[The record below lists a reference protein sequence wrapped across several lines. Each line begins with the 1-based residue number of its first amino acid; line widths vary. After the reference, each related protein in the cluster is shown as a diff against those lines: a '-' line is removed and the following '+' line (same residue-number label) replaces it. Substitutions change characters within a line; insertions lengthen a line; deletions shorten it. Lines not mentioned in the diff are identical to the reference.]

1 MPHNIELL
9 ILLMVIIILT
19 TISLITLV
27 ELKYHLDLNDTI
39 QKMNKYCLYN
49 TNIIDIHSVEIKR
62 TFMWNISNY
71 LFDFEQIKQNFKHI
85 GGLDKYKD
93 KYTDIDNLNRDLSII
108 DGKFNIMKVYNTYLH
123 YGLPLFIFIWIYF
136 IIHIIYIKNFT
147 GSDLNKYIYIFNSSL
162 FIFIYVAIYTIFF
175 SVILKKITE
184 IYADTYAYEY
194 IMLMKELDIII
205 KEDDSENNDEIINIL
220 KSDNTSIT
228 GIEDVVLTEEIVD
241 KLIDAKKNYQE
252 TGRAIVNSNNYKIT
266 LENIEKI
273 YAYNSKKTIDKVFD
287 EINDVIR
294 FMYVYIVLLLVPIII
309 LSQVLK
315 EDYIYYI
322 FGFTTI
328 FVFSVTVHN
337 INNILQ

>member
-1 MPHNIELL
+1 
-9 ILLMVIIILT
+9 MVIIILT

-93 KYTDIDNLNRDLSII
+93 KYTDIDNLNRDLSIV

-136 IIHIIYIKNFT
+136 IIHITYIKYFT

-175 SVILKKITE
+175 SIILKKITE

-205 KEDDSENNDEIINIL
+205 KEDNSENNGTIINIL

-252 TGRAIVNSNNYKIT
+252 TGRVIVNSNNYKLT

-294 FMYVYIVLLLVPIII
+294 IMYVYIVLLLVPIII

>member
-27 ELKYHLDLNDTI
+27 ELKYHLDLNETI

-49 TNIIDIHSVEIKR
+49 TNIIDIHSGEIKR

-85 GGLDKYKD
+85 GSLDKYKD
-93 KYTDIDNLNRDLSII
+93 KYTDIDNLNRDLSIV

-136 IIHIIYIKNFT
+136 IIHIIYIKYFT
-147 GSDLNKYIYIFNSSL
+147 GNDFNKYIYIFNSSL

-175 SVILKKITE
+175 SIILKKITE
-184 IYADTYAYEY
+184 IYADTHCYEY

-205 KEDDSENNDEIINIL
+205 KEDNSENNETIINIL

-228 GIEDVVLTEEIVD
+228 GIEDVVLTEDIVN
-241 KLIDAKKNYQE
+241 KLIDYNNKYQQS
-252 TGRAIVNSNNYKIT
+252 GMVIVNSNNYKLT
-266 LENIEKI
+266 LENIDKI
-273 YAYNSKKTIDKVFD
+273 YSYNSKKTIDKVFD

-322 FGFTTI
+322 FGFITI
-328 FVFSVTVHN
+328 FVSSVTVYN

>member
-1 MPHNIELL
+1 
-9 ILLMVIIILT
+9 MVIIILT

-93 KYTDIDNLNRDLSII
+93 KYTDIDNLNRDLSIV

-136 IIHIIYIKNFT
+136 IIHITYIKYFT

-175 SVILKKITE
+175 SIILKKITE

-205 KEDDSENNDEIINIL
+205 KEDNSENNGTIINIL

-252 TGRAIVNSNNYKIT
+252 TGRVIVNSNNYKLT

-287 EINDVIR
+287 EINDVTR

>member
-27 ELKYHLDLNDTI
+27 ELKYHLDLSETI

-93 KYTDIDNLNRDLSII
+93 KYTDIDNLNRDLSIV

-136 IIHIIYIKNFT
+136 IIHITYIKYFT

-175 SVILKKITE
+175 SIILKKITE

-205 KEDDSENNDEIINIL
+205 KEDKSENNGEIINIL

-241 KLIDAKKNYQE
+241 KLIDEKKKYQE
-252 TGRAIVNSNNYKIT
+252 TGRVIVNTNNYKIT
-266 LENIEKI
+266 LENIENI

-287 EINDVIR
+287 EINDVTR

>member
-19 TISLITLV
+19 TISLITLI

-85 GGLDKYKD
+85 GNLDKYKD
-93 KYTDIDNLNRDLSII
+93 KYTDIDNLNRDLSIV

-136 IIHIIYIKNFT
+136 IIHITYIKYFT

-175 SVILKKITE
+175 SIILKKITE

-205 KEDDSENNDEIINIL
+205 KEDNSENNGTIINIL

-252 TGRAIVNSNNYKIT
+252 TGRVIVNTNNYKLT

-294 FMYVYIVLLLVPIII
+294 IMYVYIVLLLVPIII

>member
-1 MPHNIELL
+1 
-9 ILLMVIIILT
+9 MVIIILT

-27 ELKYHLDLNDTI
+27 ELKYHLDLNETI

-49 TNIIDIHSVEIKR
+49 TNIVDIHSGEIKR

-85 GGLDKYKD
+85 GGLDNYKD
-93 KYTDIDNLNRDLSII
+93 KYTDIDNLNRDLSIV

-123 YGLPLFIFIWIYF
+123 YGLPLFIIIWIYF
-136 IIHIIYIKNFT
+136 IIHIIYIKYFT
-147 GSDLNKYIYIFNSSL
+147 GNDFNKYIYIFNSSL

-175 SVILKKITE
+175 SIILKKITE
-184 IYADTYAYEY
+184 IYADTHCYEY

-205 KEDDSENNDEIINIL
+205 KEDNSENDEIVNIL

-228 GIEDVVLTEEIVD
+228 GIEDVVLTEDIVN
-241 KLIDAKKNYQE
+241 KLIDYKNKYQQS
-252 TGRAIVNSNNYKIT
+252 GMVIVNSNNYKLT
-266 LENIEKI
+266 LENIDKI
-273 YAYNSKKTIDKVFD
+273 YSYNSKKTIDKVFD

-322 FGFTTI
+322 FGFITI
-328 FVFSVTVHN
+328 FVSSVTVYN

>member
-1 MPHNIELL
+1 
-9 ILLMVIIILT
+9 MVIIILT
-19 TISLITLV
+19 TISLITLI

-85 GGLDKYKD
+85 GNLDKYKD
-93 KYTDIDNLNRDLSII
+93 KYTEIDNLNRDLSIV

-136 IIHIIYIKNFT
+136 IIHITYIKYFT

-175 SVILKKITE
+175 SIILKKITE

-205 KEDDSENNDEIINIL
+205 KEDNSENNGTIINIL

-252 TGRAIVNSNNYKIT
+252 TGRVIVNSNNYKLT

-287 EINDVIR
+287 EINDVTR

>member
-27 ELKYHLDLNDTI
+27 ELKYHLDLNETI

-49 TNIIDIHSVEIKR
+49 TNIVDIHSGEIKR

-85 GGLDKYKD
+85 GGLDNYKD
-93 KYTDIDNLNRDLSII
+93 KYTDIDNLNRDLSIV

-136 IIHIIYIKNFT
+136 IIHIIYIKYFT
-147 GSDLNKYIYIFNSSL
+147 GNDFNKYIYIFNSSL

-175 SVILKKITE
+175 SIILKKITE
-184 IYADTYAYEY
+184 IYADTNCYEY

-205 KEDDSENNDEIINIL
+205 KEDNSENDEIVNIL

-228 GIEDVVLTEEIVD
+228 GIEDVVLTEDIVN
-241 KLIDAKKNYQE
+241 KLIDYKNKYQE
-252 TGRAIVNSNNYKIT
+252 SGMVIVNSNNYKLT
-266 LENIEKI
+266 LENIDKI
-273 YAYNSKKTIDKVFD
+273 YSYNSKKTIDKVFD

-322 FGFTTI
+322 FGFITI
-328 FVFSVTVHN
+328 FVSSVTVYN

>member
-85 GGLDKYKD
+85 GNLDKYKD
-93 KYTDIDNLNRDLSII
+93 KYTDIDNLNRDLSIV

-136 IIHIIYIKNFT
+136 IIHITYIKYFT

-175 SVILKKITE
+175 SIILKKITE

-205 KEDDSENNDEIINIL
+205 KEDNSENNDTIINIL

-252 TGRAIVNSNNYKIT
+252 TGRVIVNTNNYKIT

-294 FMYVYIVLLLVPIII
+294 IMYVYIVLLLVPIII

>member
-19 TISLITLV
+19 IISLITLV
-27 ELKYHLDLNDTI
+27 ELKYHLDLSETI

-93 KYTDIDNLNRDLSII
+93 KYTDIDNLNRDLSIV

-136 IIHIIYIKNFT
+136 IIHITYIKYFT

-175 SVILKKITE
+175 SIILKKITE
-184 IYADTYAYEY
+184 IYADTYSYEY

-205 KEDDSENNDEIINIL
+205 KEDKSENNDEIINIL

-228 GIEDVVLTEEIVD
+228 GIEDVVL
-241 KLIDAKKNYQE
+241 
-252 TGRAIVNSNNYKIT
+252 
-266 LENIEKI
+266 
-273 YAYNSKKTIDKVFD
+273 
-287 EINDVIR
+287 
-294 FMYVYIVLLLVPIII
+294 
-309 LSQVLK
+309 
-315 EDYIYYI
+315 
-322 FGFTTI
+322 
-328 FVFSVTVHN
+328 
-337 INNILQ
+337 

>member
-27 ELKYHLDLNDTI
+27 ELKYHLDLSETI

-93 KYTDIDNLNRDLSII
+93 KYTDIDNLNRDLSIV

-136 IIHIIYIKNFT
+136 IIHITYIKYFT

-175 SVILKKITE
+175 SIILKKITE
-184 IYADTYAYEY
+184 IYADTYVYEY

-205 KEDDSENNDEIINIL
+205 KEDNSENNGTIINIL

-252 TGRAIVNSNNYKIT
+252 TGRVIVNSNNYKLT

-287 EINDVIR
+287 EINDVTR

>member
-93 KYTDIDNLNRDLSII
+93 KYTDIDNLNRDLSIV

-136 IIHIIYIKNFT
+136 IIHITYIKYFT

-175 SVILKKITE
+175 SIILKKITE

-205 KEDDSENNDEIINIL
+205 KEDNSENNDTIINIL

-252 TGRAIVNSNNYKIT
+252 TGRVIVNSNNYKLT

-287 EINDVIR
+287 EINDVTR

>member
-19 TISLITLV
+19 TISLITLI

-85 GGLDKYKD
+85 GNLDKYKD
-93 KYTDIDNLNRDLSII
+93 KYTDIDNLNRDLSIV

-136 IIHIIYIKNFT
+136 IIHITYIKYFT

-175 SVILKKITE
+175 SIILKKITE

-205 KEDDSENNDEIINIL
+205 KEDNSENNDTIINIL

-252 TGRAIVNSNNYKIT
+252 TGRVIVNTNNYKIT

-294 FMYVYIVLLLVPIII
+294 IMYVYIVLLLVPIII